1 MKHIV
6 WTLALA
12 AGLAWGPAGAQ
23 APAAPDAAAAPATAA
38 PATPAATGGIQSQSI
53 FQVKPDAS
61 ADPQYA
67 EQTNGE
73 RMKVQP
79 GNNAPM
85 WRQVGQGVTGYSS
98 LPKTQAPEA
107 GLLWSTPARVSPMQ
121 ARHGARCATSGSF
134 PMVLSC

>member
-6 WTLALA
+6 WSLAFA
-12 AGLAWGPAGAQ
+12 AGLAWGSAGAQQ
-23 APAAPDAAAAPATAA
+23 APAAPDAAAPAAAA
-38 PATPAATGGIQSQSI
+38 PAAPAAIGGIQSQNI

-61 ADPQYA
+61 ADPRYA

-85 WRQVGQGVTGYSS
+85 WRQGGR
-98 LPKTQAPEA
+98 A
-107 GLLWSTPARVSPMQ
+107 
-121 ARHGARCATSGSF
+121 
-134 PMVLSC
+134 